1 LQPLREMS
9 YSELAN
15 GIKAGFA
22 ATNSDLGTGV
32 SGCGPL
38 YCGSDG
44 NMGNPLAILRR

>member
-1 LQPLREMS
+1 MS

-44 NMGNPLAILRR
+44 NMGNLLAILRR